1 MFDMK
6 KDTQDIRLRVAS
18 NIRRL
23 RQENRWTQTRLAR
36 LLGLSQN
43 RLSEIE
49 RGQGSFTAEQL
60 LLVLKTFN
68 ATLSDFTSRSGAPA
82 EKLLQNAIARLG
94 SGSLHESRDL
104 LPTEKLETSTSVIRE
119 VLTSAE
125 NPRQITALAPVIV
138 NKINSTGL
146 NKLRLEFFG
155 EGRINRLG
163 WLLESVL
170 AAIRNELRGPKQK
183 WSNGWEDRYHRA
195 EVLIGN
201 ILSYPGFPLPHSKNA
216 VEEPLESGVLRSQ
229 EAFKEAKASRDSMAK
244 KWAVVTRITTND
256 FIHVLKEARENN

>member
-1 MFDMK
+1 MK
-6 KDTQDIRLRVAS
+6 KDIHEIRLSVAN

-68 ATLSDFTSRSGAPA
+68 TMLSDFSSASGASA

-94 SGSLHESRDL
+94 AGPLQESRDL
-104 LPTEKLETSTSVIRE
+104 LPTEKLETATSVIRE

-138 NKINSTGL
+138 NQMNSTGL
-146 NKLRLEFFG
+146 NKLRLEFLG

-163 WLLESVL
+163 WLLESVH
-170 AAIRNELRGPKQK
+170 AAILNELRGPKQK
-183 WSNGWEDRYHRA
+183 WSYGWEDRYHRA
-195 EVLIGN
+195 GVLIGN
-201 ILSYPGFPLPHSKNA
+201 ILRYPGFSLPRSKKV

-229 EAFKEAKASRDSMAK
+229 EAFEEVKASRDSMAK